1 MIDFQ
6 SMINGADLWIASS
19 LMVMMSLIQAGL
31 FLRTSWKEAGILG
44 FSNKQ
49 KTACLRSAALTAA
62 GPSLSPIIIMI
73 SMIAIVGGPTTWMVL
88 NNVGAAR
95 TELAVVTMAA
105 NYAGVEIGAAD
116 MGVRAFTYALWAIA
130 LNGFGWLF
138 VVWLLNH
145 RMSGIV
151 VKMNEKLNPKWV
163 KLLMG
168 GATLGLFAYLL
179 TNQLVGK
186 TSIKWA
192 AAILSGVI
200 MLVLTTAFKKH
211 QRIQE
216 LALGI
221 SMLGGMFLTQ
231 AIMG

>member
-1 MIDFQ
+1 
-6 SMINGADLWIASS
+6 
-19 LMVMMSLIQAGL
+19 
-31 FLRTSWKEAGILG
+31 
-44 FSNKQ
+44 
-49 KTACLRSAALTAA
+49 
-62 GPSLSPIIIMI
+62 
-73 SMIAIVGGPTTWMVL
+73 
-88 NNVGAAR
+88 
-95 TELAVVTMAA
+95 
-105 NYAGVEIGAAD
+105 
-116 MGVRAFTYALWAIA
+116 
-130 LNGFGWLF
+130 
-138 VVWLLNH
+138 
-145 RMSGIV
+145 MSGIV

-192 AAILSGVI
+192 AAILSGLI

-231 AIMG
+231 AIMLIKAGG